1 MPCIGSGVKFRC
13 TRWSLAK
20 SPSDLGHVQQRPS
33 SLGGGVRKASG
44 QGAGGGAGF
53 QGWGSAGQTR
63 PRLNGE
69 GESKAATA
77 GLSVGS
83 GSRAGLPKQGSMA
96 SSVCS
101 DSTLGLMTFRMP
113 ETSSQSTGNPGRG
126 RWGTDR
132 WTSFAGTAQGGKIG
146 IFTLY
151 PGSQHCHYMLHK
163 DGVGHPSARLLGGEP
178 WHPAAGTFE
187 SAEAAVCRAGGDS
200 S

>member
-1 MPCIGSGVKFRC
+1 M
-13 TRWSLAK
+13 
-20 SPSDLGHVQQRPS
+20 
-33 SLGGGVRKASG
+33 RKASG

-63 PRLNGE
+63 PRLNGG
-69 GESKAATA
+69 GESKATTA
-77 GLSVGS
+77 GLSMGS
-83 GSRAGLPKQGSMA
+83 GSRAGLPKQGGMA

-132 WTSFAGTAQGGKIG
+132 WTSFAGTAQCGKIG

-151 PGSQHCHYMLHK
+151 PGSQHCIICSIRTVLDIRALGVWEVSPGTRRPAHLKVPRQLSAAREATAHSQAHNPEELHFPGK
-163 DGVGHPSARLLGGEP
+163 TQESQPHKNKGESQ
-178 WHPAAGTFE
+178 T
-187 SAEAAVCRAGGDS
+187 RGD
-200 S
+200 